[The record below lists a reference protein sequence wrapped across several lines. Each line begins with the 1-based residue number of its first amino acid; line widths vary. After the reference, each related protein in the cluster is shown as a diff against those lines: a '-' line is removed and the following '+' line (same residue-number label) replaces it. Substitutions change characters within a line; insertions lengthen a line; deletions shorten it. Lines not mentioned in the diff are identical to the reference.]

1 MKNYNFAFL
10 NFIVKNKVLYIGIV
24 FGLLLPSSIIAQNAG
39 NRIIPKSADT
49 ITNPY
54 AKDPSKAAEGARVYK
69 FVCWTCHG
77 DRGNG
82 KGPQAA
88 ELENKPADF
97 NETLVVG
104 RTDGALFWWIS
115 HGGTDMQAFENS
127 LTVEERWSIVAYIR
141 RLQRK

>member
-1 MKNYNFAFL
+1 MKNR
-10 NFIVKNKVLYIGIV
+10 IIYIGIITG
-24 FGLLLPSSIIAQNAG
+24 FLLPASILAQNAD

-49 ITNPY
+49 IINPF
-54 AKDPSKAAEGARVYK
+54 ASDPSKAAVGARVYK

-82 KGPQAA
+82 KGPQAE

-97 NETLVVG
+97 NEPLVVD

-127 LTVEERWSIVAYIR
+127 LTIEERWAIVAYIR

>member
-1 MKNYNFAFL
+1 MNFKISMLIKIKYTVILFC
-10 NFIVKNKVLYIGIV
+10 VL
-24 FGLLLPSSIIAQNAG
+24 FSFTMLAQNAN
-39 NRIIPKSADT
+39 NRVIPESADT
-49 ITNPY
+49 ITNPFVS
-54 AKDPSKAAEGARVYK
+54 DLSKAAEGARVYK

-82 KGPQAA
+82 KGPQAE

-97 NETLVVG
+97 NDPLVVE

-127 LTVEERWSIVAYIR
+127 LTVEERWAIVAYIR

>member
-1 MKNYNFAFL
+1 MGINIKITFL
-10 NFIVKNKVLYIGIV
+10 GFFFCVL
-24 FGLLLPSSIIAQNAG
+24 FPFSGLTQNAD
-39 NRIIPKSADT
+39 NRVIPKSADT

-54 AKDPSKAAEGARVYK
+54 ASDPSKAAEGARVYK

-82 KGPQAA
+82 IGPQAE

-97 NETLVVG
+97 NEPLVVD

-115 HGGTDMQAFENS
+115 HGGSDMQAFENS
-127 LTVEERWSIVAYIR
+127 LTVEERWAIVAYIR
-141 RLQRK
+141 RLQKK

>member
-1 MKNYNFAFL
+1 MKNR
-10 NFIVKNKVLYIGIV
+10 IVYIGIAL
-24 FGLLLPSSIIAQNAG
+24 GLLLSVSTVAQNVDG
-39 NRIIPKSADT
+39 RIIPKSADT
-49 ITNPY
+49 ISNPF
-54 AKDPSKAAEGARVYK
+54 ASDQSKVAEGARIYK

-82 KGPQAA
+82 KGPQSV

-97 NETLVVG
+97 NEPLVVG

-127 LTVEERWSIVAYIR
+127 LTVDERWAIVNYIR
-141 RLQRK
+141 RLQKK

>member
-1 MKNYNFAFL
+1 LCLTNFELRLNINFKYTGFL
-10 NFIVKNKVLYIGIV
+10 FFILFSVPGM
-24 FGLLLPSSIIAQNAG
+24 AQNAG

-49 ITNPY
+49 ISNPF
-54 AKDPSKAAEGARVYK
+54 AGDPTKAAEGARVYK

-82 KGPQAA
+82 KGPQAE
-88 ELENKPADF
+88 ELQNKPADF
-97 NETLVVG
+97 NEPLVVG

-127 LTVEERWSIVAYIR
+127 LTKEERWAIVAYIR
-141 RLQRK
+141 RLQKK